1 MFDEILQWFSSHLSN
16 LTDALVYCAIA
27 GVTLIGVF
35 KCLIPLITT
44 THALRRAITR
54 LQQDAGTR
62 QGTPVWQEKRFMGN
76 RLKNCWLR
84 FLQNA
89 EQLDRRGLPCNV
101 EDYIND
107 DTVIHGPGNAQLAD
121 LIPGLLTSLGILGT
135 FMGMMDGLGGL
146 DFSNADKIIEG
157 IPTLL
162 TGMQFAFGTSVA
174 GVSCS
179 ICFNIINRI
188 LQGSSYR
195 AIDDFVSNFTS
206 LAMSRPLDN
215 DVQLICQNQDSNHM
229 LSTLTD
235 TLPGQLAGAMEHSVR
250 SAMQPVSQAMDN
262 FLMGATRAQ
271 VDGVGRIVGSFV
283 QQMNASLS
291 DQLLTLGRT
300 MTEVNQHQQ
309 ASLEQVRQSLNAAAA
324 IQVDMRQ
331 LHDVTND
338 VIAHFEQ
345 YIKELSAAR
354 SRDEGFERSSADLLT
369 RLGKVSDQQ
378 LSALNRI
385 RAGQEELAR
394 VTEQFTRQSS
404 ETTAAMKQS
413 SNATTQELSGVA
425 DAMKQSAAELS
436 AGCQNFTQSV
446 VSGLSQSLGM
456 FDASMQGLMAMMGET
471 TDKLSGTDSAEA
483 TRQAAETQRL
493 LTALKES
500 IDAATAALRQSLR
513 KSHRMD
519 HRHRKIYFYVFVY
532 TFFLFCRRYILIY

>member
-1 MFDEILQWFSSHLSN
+1 
-16 LTDALVYCAIA
+16 
-27 GVTLIGVF
+27 
-35 KCLIPLITT
+35 
-44 THALRRAITR
+44 
-54 LQQDAGTR
+54 
-62 QGTPVWQEKRFMGN
+62 MGN

-283 QQMNASLS
+283 QQMNVSLS

-500 IDAATAALRQSLR
+500 IDAATAALRQ
-513 KSHRMD
+513 KEG
-519 HRHRKIYFYVFVY
+519 
-532 TFFLFCRRYILIY
+532 